1 MEVIL
6 DKNAQDKMEDEELS
20 LFHILK
26 MIKQR
31 ETRDV
36 RQILGMQ
43 SNNVSGHLNV
53 LNTFVTHL
61 RWKCQPIE
69 TDQTCVTRL

>member
-36 RQILGMQ
+36 RQILGM
-43 SNNVSGHLNV
+43 
-53 LNTFVTHL
+53 
-61 RWKCQPIE
+61 
-69 TDQTCVTRL
+69 